1 MRARKTLIATFAVVA
16 LVFGVAAPSAAVGC
30 IDAPYIA
37 GGDASLIDVQHQT
50 TQPGFGSPIG
60 FIQCP
65 VDTTSFLFREIY
77 TERTDE
83 FPSTAAT
90 APEFFERWAAGE
102 PAWIG
107 ITPSIDLDNPF
118 LPYQVEM
125 ICGQGP
131 ENAPTTT
138 QSVIVNL
145 ESPVPFIDTFVDDF
159 FFFSV
164 VWARAAG
171 VTGGLTCTLFAP
183 EASVS
188 RWQMALFLQR
198 YVNLL
203 QIDVSSPLD
212 TFSDTAALS
221 AEARQAVGWLASTGV
236 TTGIGGNQFD
246 PSGTV
251 TRVQMALFITRL
263 ADVLGVDVGNGAD
276 TFADTGTVGAEAKRA
291 IAFLAAAEIT
301 TGVGNN
307 LFDPGGLVT
316 RGQMVTFLDR
326 FDQYL
331 ASLVA

>member
-1 MRARKTLIATFAVVA
+1 MRLQQKIGALFAVVA
-16 LVFGVAAPSAAVGC
+16 LVFGVAAPGAAVGC

-65 VDTTSFLFREIY
+65 PDTTSFLFREIY

-83 FPSTAAT
+83 FPSTPAT
-90 APEFFERWAAGE
+90 APAYFDRWAAGE
-102 PAWIG
+102 PVFIG
-107 ITPSIDLDNPF
+107 IVPTLDLVDPF
-118 LPYQVEM
+118 LPFQVEM

-131 ENAPTTT
+131 EDAPTTT
-138 QSVIVNL
+138 QSVTVNL
-145 ESPVPFIDTFVDDF
+145 ESPVPFVDTFVDDF

-171 VTGGLTCTLFAP
+171 VTGGLTCTEFAP
-183 EASVS
+183 QASVS

-203 QIDVSSPLD
+203 LVDVSSPLD
-212 TFSDTAALS
+212 TFSDTTALS
-221 AEARQAVGWLASTGV
+221 AEARQAVGWLATTGV
-236 TTGIGGNQFD
+236 TTGIGGNRFD
-246 PSGTV
+246 PAGTV
-251 TRVQMALFITRL
+251 TRVQMALFLTRL
-263 ADVLGVDVGNGAD
+263 ADYLEVDVGNGAD
-276 TFADTGTVGAEAKRA
+276 TFSDTGTVGAEAKRA

-307 LFDPGGLVT
+307 LFDPAGLVT

-326 FDQYL
+326 FDSYL
-331 ASLVA
+331 RSLPT